1 MTKKEII
8 NQIENISIADIVKTA
23 MEAWL
28 QGREQKDG
36 YAVFNIETKELES
49 IALAPNEE
57 IKDNKLVFLYK
68 IPANILGNNGYDVN
82 DWLSPDEALDFETRV
97 ANGEYLS
104 PEEYVEEYIED
115 SIEERLEE
123 ILLYYL
129 ETEDLDWDSIEWQID
144 RILSSQRVKF
154 TTNINEDVLKGI
166 KKRAIEEG
174 RNVNEIIEEQ
184 LRKYLEEVNDMKKI
198 VIECLEILSEEQLLN
213 SIGEKLAEEP
223 ERFPETIENMADYF
237 EGQSR
242 EYVLDALSTSSLVG
256 ADDELAIQEW
266 IAEEETERLKEDE

>member
-8 NQIENISIADIVKTA
+8 NQIENISIADIVKAA
-23 MEAWL
+23 MEAWI
-28 QGREQKDG
+28 QGGKVKDG
-36 YAVFNIETKELES
+36 CSVFNIETKGLEG
-49 IALAPNEE
+49 IALAPSEE
-57 IKDNKLVFLYK
+57 TDNRLVFLYK

-129 ETEDLDWDSIEWQID
+129 EAEGLDWDSIEWQID

-174 RNVNEIIEEQ
+174 KNVNEIIEEL
-184 LRKYLEEVNDMKKI
+184 LRKYLK
-198 VIECLEILSEEQLLN
+198 
-213 SIGEKLAEEP
+213 
-223 ERFPETIENMADYF
+223 R
-237 EGQSR
+237 
-242 EYVLDALSTSSLVG
+242 
-256 ADDELAIQEW
+256 
-266 IAEEETERLKEDE
+266 

>member
-1 MTKKEII
+1 LTKKEII

-174 RNVNEIIEEQ
+174 RNVNEIIEELLQ
-184 LRKYLEEVNDMKKI
+184 KYLEEVNDMKKI

>member
-129 ETEDLDWDSIEWQID
+129 EAEDLDWDSIEWQID

-174 RNVNEIIEEQ
+174 KNVNEIIE
-184 LRKYLEEVNDMKKI
+184 K
-198 VIECLEILSEEQLLN
+198 LL
-213 SIGEKLAEEP
+213 
-223 ERFPETIENMADYF
+223 
-237 EGQSR
+237 R
-242 EYVLDALSTSSLVG
+242 EYLKSNYKSDRKGPS
-256 ADDELAIQEW
+256 IYHQE
-266 IAEEETERLKEDE
+266 IARRKHE